1 MSVNMEDLVGAYISI
16 RTARQELQQK
26 YEDEDAALEQDLK
39 RIEHVMLSTCNDMGV
54 DSLKTDQGTVIRKVN
69 ERYTCSDWDSF
80 RDFVLEHQ
88 AVELFEK
95 RLHQGNCK
103 QFIAEHNGDGLPPG
117 VSVMREFGITVRK
130 SSK

>member
-1 MSVNMEDLVGAYISI
+1 MEDLVGAYISI

-26 YEDEDAALEQDLK
+26 YEDEDAALEEDLK
-39 RIEHVMLSTCNDMGV
+39 RIEHVMLSVCNDMGV